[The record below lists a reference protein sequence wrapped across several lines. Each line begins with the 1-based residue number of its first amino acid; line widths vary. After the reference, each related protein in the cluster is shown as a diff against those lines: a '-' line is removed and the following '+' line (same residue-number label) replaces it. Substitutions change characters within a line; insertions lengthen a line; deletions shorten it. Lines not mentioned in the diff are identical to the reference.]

1 MRKEIIEKTMKALRA
16 NGFLTEYFERK
27 DEVRPYL
34 EKVMEKG
41 SSCSVG
47 GSVTLSECGVLELLR
62 NGSYTFYDR
71 YAEGVDV
78 EEVFHKSFSVDNYLA
93 SANAITENGELVLI
107 DGRGNRVAAVI
118 YGPRHVY
125 LVASTDKIVGNI
137 KEAFKRCR
145 SVACPMNA
153 KRLNKDTHCA
163 KNGKCIV
170 SAFSEDDFFNA
181 GVRGCKNTIC
191 SDSVIMSRQTTRDR
205 ITVILVD
212 ESCGY

>member
-78 EEVFHKSFSVDNYLA
+78 
-93 SANAITENGELVLI
+93 
-107 DGRGNRVAAVI
+107 
-118 YGPRHVY
+118 PRHVY

-137 KEAFKRCR
+137 KEAFERCK

>member
-1 MRKEIIEKTMKALRA
+1 MSYK
-16 NGFLTEYFERK
+16 K
-27 DEVRPYL
+27 DFIRF
-34 EKVMEKG
+34 
-41 SSCSVG
+41 
-47 GSVTLSECGVLELLR
+47 LSECGVLELLR

-137 KEAFKRCR
+137 KEAFKC
-145 SVACPMNA
+145 
-153 KRLNKDTHCA
+153 LF
-163 KNGKCIV
+163 I
-170 SAFSEDDFFNA
+170 
-181 GVRGCKNTIC
+181 
-191 SDSVIMSRQTTRDR
+191 Q
-205 ITVILVD
+205 
-212 ESCGY
+212 